1 LKWVEIGVGFYF
13 FSVLGW
19 FLVKKTFCSLP
30 VYPYSVT
37 SIEKIYKLSK
47 IEKAFIQRE
56 NKEPTLEELADA
68 MQCTTEKIQ
77 EYKQNAQYTL
87 SLDDYIDEKGNIHLD
102 FMEDMLTL
110 PLEEQ
115 VLASQRSNALK
126 KCLEELPKEKEL
138 MIILLRFGLQGSL
151 YPTETMVQRLQEM
164 TNKPLL
170 TPLIEGKEYTL
181 EEVGQLFGVTRE
193 RIRQI
198 EAKALKKL
206 RHPSRT
212 SRLQG
217 YLD

>member
-1 LKWVEIGVGFYF
+1 
-13 FSVLGW
+13 
-19 FLVKKTFCSLP
+19 
-30 VYPYSVT
+30 
-37 SIEKIYKLSK
+37 
-47 IEKAFIQRE
+47 
-56 NKEPTLEELADA
+56 
-68 MQCTTEKIQ
+68 
-77 EYKQNAQYTL
+77 
-87 SLDDYIDEKGNIHLD
+87 
-102 FMEDMLTL
+102 MEDMLTL

-170 TPLIEGKEYTL
+170 THLIEGKEYTL

>member
-1 LKWVEIGVGFYF
+1 VEALKKM
-13 FSVLGW
+13 SQ
-19 FLVKKTFCSLP
+19 
-30 VYPYSVT
+30 
-37 SIEKIYKLSK
+37 
-47 IEKAFIQRE
+47 IQRE
-56 NKEPTLEELADA
+56 NKEPTLQELADA
-68 MQCTTEKIQ
+68 MQCTVEKIQ
-77 EYKQNAQYTL
+77 EYKQNAQNIL
-87 SLDDYIDEKGNIHLD
+87 SLDDYIDEKGNSHLD
-102 FMEDMLTL
+102 FIEDILTL

-126 KCLEELPKEKEL
+126 KCLEELPKEKEVI
-138 MIILLRFGLQGSL
+138 IILLRHGLQGSL
-151 YPTETMVQRLQEM
+151 YPTETIVQRLQEM

-170 TPLIEGKEYTL
+170 TPIVEGKEYTL
-181 EEVGQLFGVTRE
+181 EEVGKLFDVTRE